1 MHLWAACVFVLCLL
15 VPAWGQQAVQFL
27 PDDVPALASNITQR
41 LIFRASGLSQS
52 WDDPHVRT
60 ARLQSD
66 IVLTNESW
74 HSTFNA
80 TGGVATLD
88 PNSTGGIFRL
98 TSGQDD
104 IFDGSQPRP
113 QLDFDSMPATFFV
126 KPGAVLTFDNV
137 MLSNIAPTFAYTYSP
152 WAPWRN
158 AGVGFALWPSVI
170 LMHNGTVVLRNVS
183 VNYVDPSDID
193 TPEQYN
199 SKVVFG
205 MRQQYGADNIIM
217 VNGTA
222 ARVRG
227 PLTIRLLVL
236 NGSTNASS
244 NGTRNS
250 STGVAY
256 AVFENVT
263 FNCEPWRNGTTTG
276 ISPSARTAAI
286 VVPVVVGVLL
296 LAGLAAWLC
305 IRRRRKQRALQ
316 PRHPKDIEAGRRYMH
331 ELVGVGPA
339 ENQQHP
345 RQGETD
351 GLYAAADADG
361 TAAAAGHT
369 SAGSSSGRD
378 SAGSCGTH
386 PGMHTPPA
394 ALIAAPGMSGSS
406 MESQEQQMQSAA
418 GGTAA
423 AGQAAHFA
431 AAADAA
437 AAAAAAAAL
446 PGPGATAGAAGG
458 YAVGSGG
465 SSSGQLW
472 HNTGSTS
479 RQESGNSAGAGSY
492 SASAGMAETSSTETM
507 GLDRLSTGR
516 LTPGTLAQ
524 GLQHPLSSNRS
535 FEMASP
541 GTGASPGAG
550 ATPVAARTS
559 GDAAAASDAAAEA
572 ARHSASS
579 THSTRSAR
587 SSTPRGGGVSSSSG
601 GGGGSLASGSR
612 ALDRAACGLSALLKA
627 RSDEALLRDLK
638 IGPLLGRGSY
648 GRVYKGRW
656 KAVTVAVK
664 IIEHSEGSPGSA
676 SSGGKRISARREM
689 LVATSISHPNVV
701 QTYHISTMTVARRNA
716 LAAAWLK
723 EGAASSSN
731 ATSSAAHLAAARA
744 ASADDINA
752 SSSSNS
758 SDGSDDEA
766 ADNEETWMVL
776 EFCDKGSLQRALL
789 QGRFKRRD
797 SQQPDMIGV
806 YKALLDTASG
816 LDYLH
821 SIGVVHGDLKTC
833 NVLLK
838 GSARD
843 ARGFSCKIADFG
855 LSRVLEMDATHI
867 STRTYGT
874 IVYMPSELLLSGR
887 MTTATDVYS
896 FGLMMWELLTSQPI
910 YEEGMSIGQMFYM
923 IAYQN
928 WRPTVPANCP
938 PGYAEIMTACW
949 HQDPEQRPKVQ
960 QLLRSLQKLYV
971 AEKQRIVAAKSAA
984 ASPLRTSLDAAG
996 AAAPRSRPP
1005 AISEVP
1011 AAAATA
1017 AVLAAAPAAASAP
1030 AALSPFSP
1038 VRTAAPVSAAAIATQ
1053 PSAATEWA
1061 RAAAVA
1067 AAARAAFGDQQQ
1079 QQQQQRPPQQQRGQQ
1094 PPSERTSFES
1104 TSSDRYENA
1113 ASAASEPSMLA
1124 GGLPAWAY
1132 PGQLSQAP
1140 EAAAAAEE
1148 PPAAAAAA
1156 AAAADAG
1163 GHMGGV
1169 SSPPSSADTCGDSRR
1184 SFGSYRG
1191 SASADGPGTADG
1203 QDTYEPWAKA
1213 VSHDGAVHAVGGHGG
1228 HGQQGADRTHSMT
1241 LLDVLTEGW
1250 PAHGGPQQQ
1259 QQQQQQHVQR
1269 QAQQQQ
1275 QQQQQAQLG
1284 QIVQQAFAMDSTP
1297 AGTSNTSTVISGGY
1311 SGYGGQQYTSNRP
1324 PASEDLDPIVDT
1336 IPSESLF
1343 SGSNAVFKDAGEE
1356 IASGALY
1363 QDSAGFITGHHHRR
1377 SSKLMHD
1384 QIQELQQQLLQQQR
1398 AAMQPAG
1405 HAALGYLD
1413 ALESVAKPVAA
1424 GAAAGG
1430 SAGSSSAASGAGY
1443 CQQQQQQQ
1451 QQQQEEA
1458 QRFSMEFVPYMP
1470 SGTYAQH
1477 HPQQQQQQQQFRFS
1491 QMQQQQGVAPAAPV
1505 GIQSWASNEQPPAGA
1520 TAGSVTWGVPA
1531 GMAAYLEAS
1540 AASSAAAVGQGLAM
1554 QPGAAAH
1561 SGSSMLYAAAA
1572 PPGVT
1577 YAAPVPASG
1586 GFSTAAGF
1594 PNASALPS
1602 PFSAAQAAEHRPA
1615 AYSPATA
1622 PAATAAAASPF
1633 AQAQPAAPVRAPSPG
1648 GGSEA
1653 ASSPA
1658 HSSRLPP
1665 SNASAPRGLA
1675 RVSPRSSGGSGSSS
1689 CTSGSGNV
1697 AYPERER
1704 IASFMYRTPS
1714 GRVINPPFNTLQTV
1728 REGSGSSGNTGS
1740 GFSASGSK
1748 GSGPASSRASSGPDH
1763 QQQQQQLLLQTQGHS
1778 QLQRQQQQGDR
1789 AAGPPPSPFAALAQR
1804 AGSLFGPA

>member
-1 MHLWAACVFVLCLL
+1 MHLWAACVFTLCIL

-41 LIFRASGLSQS
+41 LIFRASGLRQF

-66 IVLTNESW
+66 IVLTNVSW

-88 PNSTGGIFRL
+88 PNSTGGILRL

-170 LMHNGTVVLRNVS
+170 LSDNGTVVLRNVS

-205 MRQQYGADNIIM
+205 MRQQYGADNITM

-339 ENQQHP
+339 GNQRHP

-351 GLYAAADADG
+351 GLYAAADANG

-369 SAGSSSGRD
+369 SAGSSSGGD
-378 SAGSCGTH
+378 SA
-386 PGMHTPPA
+386 
-394 ALIAAPGMSGSS
+394 
-406 MESQEQQMQSAA
+406 
-418 GGTAA
+418 
-423 AGQAAHFA
+423 
-431 AAADAA
+431 
-437 AAAAAAAAL
+437 
-446 PGPGATAGAAGG
+446 GPGATAGAAGG
-458 YAVGSGG
+458 SAVGSGG

-492 SASAGMAETSSTETM
+492 SASAGMAETSSMETM

-559 GDAAAASDAAAEA
+559 GDAAAASAAAAEA

-587 SSTPRGGGVSSSSG
+587 SSTPRGGGVSSSS

-731 ATSSAAHLAAARA
+731 ATSSAAHLAAAHA

-971 AEKQRIVAAKSAA
+971 AEKQRIVAAK
-984 ASPLRTSLDAAG
+984 
-996 AAAPRSRPP
+996 
-1005 AISEVP
+1005 
-1011 AAAATA
+1011 
-1017 AVLAAAPAAASAP
+1017 
-1030 AALSPFSP
+1030 
-1038 VRTAAPVSAAAIATQ
+1038 
-1053 PSAATEWA
+1053 
-1061 RAAAVA
+1061 
-1067 AAARAAFGDQQQ
+1067 
-1079 QQQQQRPPQQQRGQQ
+1079 
-1094 PPSERTSFES
+1094 
-1104 TSSDRYENA
+1104 
-1113 ASAASEPSMLA
+1113 
-1124 GGLPAWAY
+1124 
-1132 PGQLSQAP
+1132 
-1140 EAAAAAEE
+1140 
-1148 PPAAAAAA
+1148 
-1156 AAAADAG
+1156 
-1163 GHMGGV
+1163 
-1169 SSPPSSADTCGDSRR
+1169 R

-1213 VSHDGAVHAVGGHGG
+1213 VSHDGAVHAVGGHGDHG
-1228 HGQQGADRTHSMT
+1228 HQGADRTRSMT

-1259 QQQQQQHVQR
+1259 QQQQQQ
-1269 QAQQQQ
+1269 
-1275 QQQQQAQLG
+1275 QQAQLG
-1284 QIVQQAFAMDSTP
+1284 QIVQPAFAMDSTP
-1297 AGTSNTSTVISGGY
+1297 AGTSNTSTVNSGGY
-1311 SGYGGQQYTSNRP
+1311 SGYGGQQYSSNRP
-1324 PASEDLDPIVDT
+1324 AASDDLDPIVDT

-1356 IASGALY
+1356 IAS
-1363 QDSAGFITGHHHRR
+1363 
-1377 SSKLMHD
+1377 
-1384 QIQELQQQLLQQQR
+1384 
-1398 AAMQPAG
+1398 
-1405 HAALGYLD
+1405 
-1413 ALESVAKPVAA
+1413 V
-1424 GAAAGG
+1424 
-1430 SAGSSSAASGAGY
+1430 
-1443 CQQQQQQQ
+1443 
-1451 QQQQEEA
+1451 
-1458 QRFSMEFVPYMP
+1458 
-1470 SGTYAQH
+1470 
-1477 HPQQQQQQQQFRFS
+1477 
-1491 QMQQQQGVAPAAPV
+1491 
-1505 GIQSWASNEQPPAGA
+1505 
-1520 TAGSVTWGVPA
+1520 A
-1531 GMAAYLEAS
+1531 GM
-1540 AASSAAAVGQGLAM
+1540 
-1554 QPGAAAH
+1554 
-1561 SGSSMLYAAAA
+1561 
-1572 PPGVT
+1572 
-1577 YAAPVPASG
+1577 
-1586 GFSTAAGF
+1586 
-1594 PNASALPS
+1594 
-1602 PFSAAQAAEHRPA
+1602 
-1615 AYSPATA
+1615 
-1622 PAATAAAASPF
+1622 
-1633 AQAQPAAPVRAPSPG
+1633 
-1648 GGSEA
+1648 
-1653 ASSPA
+1653 
-1658 HSSRLPP
+1658 
-1665 SNASAPRGLA
+1665 
-1675 RVSPRSSGGSGSSS
+1675 
-1689 CTSGSGNV
+1689 
-1697 AYPERER
+1697 
-1704 IASFMYRTPS
+1704 
-1714 GRVINPPFNTLQTV
+1714 GR
-1728 REGSGSSGNTGS
+1728 
-1740 GFSASGSK
+1740 
-1748 GSGPASSRASSGPDH
+1748 
-1763 QQQQQQLLLQTQGHS
+1763 
-1778 QLQRQQQQGDR
+1778 
-1789 AAGPPPSPFAALAQR
+1789 
-1804 AGSLFGPA
+1804 